1 MNGLAAS
8 IAEEKIFLC
17 AHIFQYLHL
26 HLQLLP
32 AGHSANP
39 RPNLALRAAVRH
51 RPVRLLLPLT
61 RLKAKRADLRFEPE
75 TARVLTL

>member
-1 MNGLAAS
+1 M
-8 IAEEKIFLC
+8 IFSVEFSRLNPKPFN
-17 AHIFQYLHL
+17 IFTCI
-26 HLQLLP
+26 LQLLP